1 MVLEAKNPDMSIKAK
16 RPPISPPFN
25 LSKFDLIKRIDKK
38 TIVAFREE
46 IFKKINGLKG
56 GLIGGL
62 FALILISGIFASST
76 IALGSLFYAY
86 RLKKKSNLDDNQM
99 QDLETVNV

>member
-1 MVLEAKNPDMSIKAK
+1 MVLEAKIPDNNIKAK

-46 IFKKINGLKG
+46 IFKKVNGAKG
-56 GLIGGL
+56 FNNIYLAEHT
-62 FALILISGIFASST
+62 F
-76 IALGSLFYAY
+76 
-86 RLKKKSNLDDNQM
+86 M
-99 QDLETVNV
+99 